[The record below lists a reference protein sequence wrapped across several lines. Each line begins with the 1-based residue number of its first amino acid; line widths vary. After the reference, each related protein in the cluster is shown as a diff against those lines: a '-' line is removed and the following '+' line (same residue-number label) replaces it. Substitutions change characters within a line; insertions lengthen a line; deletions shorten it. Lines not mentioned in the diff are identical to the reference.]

1 MSVDGRFIYPNGRVR
16 ALELQ
21 LVSNRMWQML
31 LSADDRAE
39 VIRLLTDT
47 WYSLFIEQHKLGD
60 TFRQAQEATER
71 ELLELSEDPRLVRGL
86 LHRRDVRNARYLW
99 KAALI
104 DTEKDVEVERDGL
117 LETESLRRAVE
128 DEQAR
133 EELPELFGQ
142 TLERLLDMEDPE
154 VGDVEREMDRLAARV
169 EREELPDLGKSFEN
183 LVSWNLERKNFL
195 TAARA
200 QLREAPP
207 EELEEML
214 LEGGLHDPEEVA
226 SAYRTGRLPELLAG
240 GHGQEELASVLSD
253 CLSRGSLLEFE
264 KQGESELLD
273 KLEEASSHVFGPAP
287 LAAFVLKRE
296 LEIDHLRILVAAKS
310 AGAPRKRIIRRLP
323 RG

>member
-1 MSVDGRFIYPNGRVR
+1 MDGRFIYPNGRVR

-60 TFRQAQEATER
+60 TFRQAQEATEE

-104 DTEKDVEVERDGL
+104 GTEKDVEVERDGL
-117 LETESLRRAVE
+117 LETENLRRAVE

-133 EELPELFGQ
+133 EELPELFRQ
-142 TLERLLDMEDPE
+142 TLERLLDMEAPE

-169 EREELPDLGKSFEN
+169 EREELPELGKSFEN

-200 QLREAPP
+200 QLREASP
-207 EELEEML
+207 EELEDML

-240 GHGQEELASVLSD
+240 GHGQEELASALSD

-264 KQGESELLD
+264 KQGEKELLD